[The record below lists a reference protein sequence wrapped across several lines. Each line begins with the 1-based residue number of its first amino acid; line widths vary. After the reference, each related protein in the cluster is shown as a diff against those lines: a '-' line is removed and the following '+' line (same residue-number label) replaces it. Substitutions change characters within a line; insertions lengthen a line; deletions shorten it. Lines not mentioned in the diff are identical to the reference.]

1 VTQPAVI
8 DVRRSVVAVAGLF
21 VCNGLLVG
29 AWGGSLPGLRDTLGL
44 RDVHIVGALVTAGVF
59 AVVAMQFSGR
69 VADRHGARL
78 PSFAGAAIIV
88 VSAPVIASARSY
100 PHLLAGAAL
109 FGLGNRV
116 MDVAMNALGVR
127 VEQARGRPVMSRFH
141 AAFSIGNCLGAG
153 LVVGIGAFV
162 GRGLAA
168 RLPLLAAGVVAVLV
182 LSAVWS
188 RAPRTGPTT
197 DESGG
202 RGRIPLV
209 AWLLAGMA
217 LCFGL
222 TEGTAVD
229 WSSIHV
235 TDVAHVAASTGAWGL
250 ACVSAFM
257 VVIRL
262 AGDHAVLWLGRRTVV
277 AGGAACAMAGYLLTA
292 FTSALPVI
300 LVGWCLVGF
309 GVGLIA
315 PQIYALSGHIGG
327 GRTMALVV
335 GFGYAAFLAGPA
347 VIGTVTVHA
356 GIQRAMLVPLATAVA
371 LVVMARRMPPDP
383 QRA

>member
-1 VTQPAVI
+1 MTDAVM

-21 VCNGLLVG
+21 ASNGLLVG
-29 AWGGSLPGLRDTLGL
+29 AWGGSLPGLRDALGL

-69 VADRHGARL
+69 LADRHGART
-78 PSFAGAAIIV
+78 PSFAGAAVIV
-88 VSAPVIASARSY
+88 ASCPVVASAHSY
-100 PHLLAGAAL
+100 PHLLAGAAM
-109 FGLGNRV
+109 FGLGNGA
-116 MDVAMNALGVR
+116 MDVAMNTLGVG

-141 AAFSIGNCLGAG
+141 AAFSIGSFVGAG
-153 LVVGIGAFV
+153 LVVAIGAAT
-162 GRGLAA
+162 GRSLGA
-168 RLPLLAAGVVAVLV
+168 RLPLLAAGGVVVLV
-182 LSAVWS
+182 LATVWS
-188 RAPRTGPTT
+188 RAPRTAPVSVGP
-197 DESGG
+197 GG
-202 RGRIPLV
+202 RDRIPPV
-209 AWLLAGMA
+209 AWLLAAMA

-257 VVIRL
+257 VVVRL
-262 AGDHAVLWLGRRTVV
+262 AGDHAVVRFGRRNVV
-277 AGGAACAMAGYLLTA
+277 GGGSACAMVGYLLTA
-292 FTSALPVI
+292 LTSALPSI

-335 GFGYAAFLAGPA
+335 GFGYAAFLTGPA
-347 VIGTVTVHA
+347 LIGAVTVHA
-356 GIQRAMLVPLATAVA
+356 GIQRAMLVPLVTAA
-371 LVVMARRMPPDP
+371 GLVVMARRMPADP
-383 QRA
+383 AR

>member
-1 VTQPAVI
+1 MTRTLVI
-8 DVRRSVVAVAGLF
+8 DVRRSVVAVAALF
-21 VCNGLLVG
+21 TCNGLLVG
-29 AWGGSLPGLRDTLGL
+29 AWGGSLPGLRNMLDL

-69 VADRHGARL
+69 LADRHGARV
-78 PSFAGAAIIV
+78 PSFTGAAIIV
-88 VSAPVIASARSY
+88 ASCPVIASARSY

-109 FGLGNRV
+109 FGLGNGV

-127 VEQARGRPVMSRFH
+127 VEQARGKPVMSRFH
-141 AAFSIGNCLGAG
+141 AMFSIGNFLGAG
-153 LVVGIGAFV
+153 LVVGIGALV
-162 GRGLAA
+162 GADLAA
-168 RLPLLAAGVVAVLV
+168 RLPLLAAAAVAVAALA
-182 LSAVWS
+182 AVWT
-188 RAPRTGPTT
+188 RAPQTGPTP
-197 DESGG
+197 EEAGG
-202 RGRIPLV
+202 GGRIPLV
-209 AWLLAGMA
+209 AWLLAAMA

-257 VVIRL
+257 VLIRL
-262 AGDHAVLWLGRRTVV
+262 AGDHAVVRFGRRTVV
-277 AGGAACAMAGYLLTA
+277 GGGAACAMAGYLITA
-292 FTSALPVI
+292 FASALPLI

-309 GVGLIA
+309 GVGLLA

-335 GFGYAAFLAGPA
+335 GFGYAAFLTGPA
-347 VIGTVTVHA
+347 IIGTVTVHA
-356 GIQRAMLVPLATAVA
+356 GIQRAMLVPLATAVG
-371 LVVMARRMPPDP
+371 LVLMARRMPPDP
-383 QRA
+383 ERG